1 MSLDKC
7 LSTLRATGAIDPGR
21 EEAAR
26 KMFEEIRAAIG
37 DELGADEAAAQA
49 THRALERMKR
59 EAAEKRRQTLLQA
72 SRQRE
77 IMGNLRGYRDAKG
90 REDWAAAA
98 TAHFDRDE
106 AATFSNVE
114 ARRKSILGQAHGRM
128 TEVLATFRRDLLGR
142 VRNDAEMDDLV
153 RASFGQKID
162 NASARE
168 LATAWTETAE
178 YMRQRFNQ
186 AGGHVPKR
194 ADWGLP
200 QTHDMVAVRKA
211 GFDEWRA
218 FVSPRLDPSRMYDD
232 LTGRPMT
239 PAQVERTMREVF
251 DTIST
256 QGWNS
261 VEPSGVPINGK
272 LGNRRADPRYLA
284 FKDAD
289 AWLQYQGR
297 FSKGTPFDVMLG
309 YIDGMARDI
318 AALEVLGP
326 NPSAT
331 MRWMEQMI
339 TKQAAEADAKTGK
352 GTRTQRAR
360 SAVKQM
366 RDMWSHLSGRA
377 NAPINSTWGNS
388 LAGTRSLLVSA
399 QLGSASLSA
408 VSDLAFQRIAARF
421 NGLPMSGVLKNYVKL
436 FRPTVT
442 EDQKLAVRLGLI
454 AENWST
460 IAAAQQR
467 YTDEVA
473 GPEIAR
479 RLSDFTMRVS
489 LLSPWTQAGRWAFG
503 MEFMGFMADNRG
515 HGFAAL
521 PKPLRNTLAR
531 YGISAEEWDIVR
543 KTPLYSHQRATFLRP
558 DDLAGRRDIP
568 EGIANDLATRLLEMI
583 QTETEFAVPGAS
595 VRGKALLFSDAP
607 PGTFVG
613 ELVRSVAQ
621 YKNFGVTMV
630 FTHGQRTLMQ
640 KGRMAKAGYAAN
652 LFIGATAMGALA
664 YQLKQI
670 AKGKEPIE
678 MTGEHAG
685 EFWGAAILQGGG
697 LGIYGDFLFSDV
709 NRYDRGMAETLAGP
723 TVSAANDVRKLTIGN
738 AMEGASNAW
747 EAAHGRPTKDTKIG
761 KEAVQFARNY
771 TPGGSLWYARLA
783 YERILLDQLQKEVD
797 PEYQERFRSMEARAR
812 REMDQEYW
820 WRPGEATPTN

>member
-7 LSTLRATGAIDPGR
+7 LSTLAATGAIDPGR
-21 EEAAR
+21 EAQAR
-26 KMFEEIRAAIG
+26 KIYEEIRAAIG

-49 THRALERMKR
+49 TRRALERMKN

-72 SRQRE
+72 ARQRE

-114 ARRKSILGQAHGRM
+114 ARRKSVLGQAHGRM

-142 VRNDAEMDDLV
+142 VRKDAELDDLV
-153 RASFGQKID
+153 RAAFGERID
-162 NASARE
+162 NPSARE
-168 LATAWTETAE
+168 LAKAWGETAE
-178 YMRQRFNQ
+178 YLRQRFNQ
-186 AGGHVPKR
+186 AGGHVAKR

-200 QTHDMVAVRKA
+200 QTHDMAAVRKA

-218 FVSPRLDPSRMYDD
+218 FVSPRLDPSRMYDE

-239 PAQVERTMREVF
+239 PAQVERTMREVY

-256 QGWNS
+256 QGWNN

-289 AWLQYQGR
+289 AWLEYQGR

-318 AALEVLGP
+318 ASMEVMGP

-331 MRWMEQMI
+331 LRWMEQMI
-339 TKQAAEADAKTGK
+339 TKQAAEADAKTGR
-352 GTRTQRAR
+352 GTRSQKAR

-366 RDMWSHLSGRA
+366 RDMWAHLSGRS
-377 NAPINSTWGNS
+377 NAPINGFWGNT
-388 LAGTRSLLVSA
+388 LAGTRSMLVSA

-408 VSDLAFQRIAARF
+408 VTDLGFQRVAAKF
-421 NGLPMSGVLKNYVKL
+421 NGLPVAGVLKNYVKL

-460 IAAAQQR
+460 IASAQQR
-467 YTDEVA
+467 YTDEVS

-479 RLSDFTMRVS
+479 RLSDFTMRAS
-489 LLSPWTQAGRWAFG
+489 LLSPWTQAGKWAFG
-503 MEFMGFMADNRG
+503 MEFMGFLADNRG
-515 HGFAAL
+515 KGFEAL
-521 PKPLRNTLAR
+521 PGPLRGTLGR
-531 YGISAEEWDIVR
+531 YGISAEEWDIIR
-543 KTPLYSHQRATFLRP
+543 KTPLYTSQRATFLRP
-558 DDLAGRRDIP
+558 DDLASRRDIP
-568 EGIANDLATRLLEMI
+568 EGIANDLATRLLEMV

-595 VRGKALLFSDAP
+595 VRGRALLFSDVP

-613 ELVRSVAQ
+613 EMIRSVAM
-621 YKNFGVTMV
+621 YKNFGVTLM
-630 FTHGQRTLMQ
+630 FTHARRALLA
-640 KGRMAKAGYAAN
+640 KGKMAKAGYAAN
-652 LFIGATAMGALA
+652 LFIGTTAMGALA

-670 AKGKEPIE
+670 AKGKDPID
-678 MTGEHAG
+678 MTGEHAAD
-685 EFWGAAILQGGG
+685 FWGAAILQGGG

-709 NRYDRGMAETLAGP
+709 NRYDRGIAETLAGP
-723 TVSAANDVRKLTIGN
+723 VVSAANDVRKLTVGN
-738 AMEGASNAW
+738 VL
-747 EAAHGRPTKDTKIG
+747 EATQGKETKAG

-797 PEYQERFRSMEARAR
+797 PNYQERFRSMESRAW

-820 WRPGEATPTN
+820 WRPGEETP